1 MITWP
6 TCWTSASNT
15 SGSEVKVHFIL
26 NVLGESWGLL
36 VESSIYILFGLL
48 VAGMLKVFIDP
59 SLVARHLGR
68 GRFLSV
74 LKAALFGVPI
84 PL

>member
-1 MITWP
+1 M
-6 TCWTSASNT
+6 S
-15 SGSEVKVHFIL
+15 FIL
-26 NVLGESWGLL
+26 NALGESWRLL
-36 VESSIYILFGLL
+36 VESSIYILFGIL

-59 SLVARHLGR
+59 GLVARHLGR

-74 LKAALFGVPI
+74 VKAALFGVPI

>member
-1 MITWP
+1 M
-6 TCWTSASNT
+6 
-15 SGSEVKVHFIL
+15 GFIL
-26 NVLGESWGLL
+26 HVLTESWRLL
-36 VESSIYILFGLL
+36 VESSLYILFGLV

-68 GRFLSV
+68 GRFWSV
-74 LKAALFGVPI
+74 IKAALFGVPI

>member
-1 MITWP
+1 M
-6 TCWTSASNT
+6 
-15 SGSEVKVHFIL
+15 HFIL
-26 NVLGESWGLL
+26 NVLGESWRLL

-59 SLVARHLGR
+59 GLVARHLGR
-68 GRFLSV
+68 GRFWSV
-74 LKAALFGVPI
+74 VKAALFGVPI